1 MTKAKRYGD
10 GPIHRQIEIGVGGRI
25 ITCDRG
31 VVKLLKSLN
40 QAGARTLYSCQGSWG
55 YDIPYVAMER
65 PADLERTRSIVKTFW
80 KNCVIFE
87 SDLSDGKI
95 GYYALKSKFQ
105 IRNAERFSPLM
116 DSSNSRLIAGNEL
129 LKKEAL

>member
-1 MTKAKRYGD
+1 MAKAKRYGD
-10 GPIHRQIEIGVGGRI
+10 GPIHRQIEIGVNGRI

-65 PADLERTRSIVKTFW
+65 PADIGRVRSIVKAFW
-80 KNCVIFE
+80 RNCVIFE

-95 GYYALKSKFQ
+95 GYYALKSRFQ
-105 IRNAERFSPLM
+105 LKNAKRFMPSFRE
-116 DSSNSRLIAGNEL
+116 NATVIAGGEL
-129 LKKEAL
+129 IRE

>member
-1 MTKAKRYGD
+1 MSKAKRYGD
-10 GPIHRQIEIGVGGRI
+10 GPIHRQIEIGVNGNI

-55 YDIPYVAMER
+55 YDIPYVVIQN
-65 PADLERTRSIVKTFW
+65 PSDLDKARSIVKAFW

-87 SDLSDGKI
+87 SDLSDSKI

-105 IRNAERFSPLM
+105 LKNAKRFMPSFRE
-116 DSSNSRLIAGNEL
+116 NAAVIAGKEL
-129 LKKEAL
+129 LKDVL

>member
-40 QAGARTLYSCQGSWG
+40 QAGVKTLYSCQGSWG
-55 YDIPYVAMER
+55 YDMPYVAMER
-65 PADLERTRSIVKTFW
+65 PADIGKVRSIVKAFW

-87 SDLSDGKI
+87 NDWFDDRVC
-95 GYYALKSKFQ
+95 YYAMKSKFQ
-105 IRNAERFSPLM
+105 IKNVERFMPSLRNATV
-116 DSSNSRLIAGNEL
+116 IAGKEL
-129 LKKEAL
+129 LKEATL

>member
-1 MTKAKRYGD
+1 MSRAKRYGD
-10 GPIHRQIEIGVGGRI
+10 GPIHRQIEIGVNGRI

-65 PADLERTRSIVKTFW
+65 PADLERTRSIVKAFW
-80 KNCVIFE
+80 RNCVIFE
-87 SDLSDGKI
+87 SDLSDGRI
-95 GYYALKSKFQ
+95 GYYALKSRFQ
-105 IRNAERFSPLM
+105 LKNAKRFMPSFRE
-116 DSSNSRLIAGNEL
+116 NATVIAGNEL
-129 LKKEAL
+129 LKEAAL